1 MSLLTVVQ
9 DVCAVVG
16 VIAPTS
22 VFSNIGANRTMFE
35 MVACANEMAE
45 SIAGDERDWTRLYK
59 TQTYTGDGVASA
71 FNLPAD
77 YRRMLKSGQVWRSTN
92 TQQPMTFINDP
103 DQWMQRRAQGY
114 SDAWGEWMIQG
125 GQMLIAPVMGVGTT
139 ATFIYLDKN
148 PIALTSGGFG
158 DRFMADT
165 DTFRLPER
173 VLKLAMIW
181 KWKSQKGGQYA
192 EDMSTYYDALT
203 RVEGSDKP
211 APILIDRS
219 PISHYARVAIPWGP
233 GWGPQP

>member
-59 TQTYTGDGVASA
+59 TQTYTGDGATSA

-92 TQQPMTFINDP
+92 TQQPMRFINDP
-103 DQWMQRRAQGY
+103 DQWMQRRVQGY

-148 PIALTSGGFG
+148 PIALASGGYG

-173 VLKLAMIW
+173 VLN
-181 KWKSQKGGQYA
+181 
-192 EDMSTYYDALT
+192 
-203 RVEGSDKP
+203 
-211 APILIDRS
+211 
-219 PISHYARVAIPWGP
+219 
-233 GWGPQP
+233 